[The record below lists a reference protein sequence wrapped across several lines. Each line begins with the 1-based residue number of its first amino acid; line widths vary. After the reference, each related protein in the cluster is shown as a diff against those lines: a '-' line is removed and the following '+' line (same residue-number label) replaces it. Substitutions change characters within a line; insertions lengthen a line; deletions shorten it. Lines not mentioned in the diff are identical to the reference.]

1 MNQQEP
7 SNMDW
12 LGWRQVNEH
21 FKVDAAMF
29 CQGECLLP
37 NLLGKFYDQQQHCDV
52 TFQLQDGSTVQ
63 ASTNIYHKLWHQLDN
78 LRNRHTSCFLLW
90 HLQFSRECS
99 SVRWLTKG

>member
-1 MNQQEP
+1 MGVVEMNQQEP

-63 ASTNIYHKLWHQLDN
+63 ATTNIYGIN
-78 LRNRHTSCFLLW
+78 LIIYETGTQVASC
-90 HLQFSRECS
+90 CGIS
-99 SVRWLTKG
+99 SFRGNVLRSVG